1 MKKHVTLAFATLI
14 SLISLA
20 ADAGFVNLGLKSGT
34 LWKNANESGYYTYSE
49 ATAKFGNSLPTK
61 KQLDELV
68 TDCKWAWNGSEYKI
82 TGPNGNYITLPAKG
96 YKYCNGKAHNDTTG
110 AYWSHEAASEKNSWF
125 LFFNT
130 STKYVEYNRKCEG
143 LSVRLVK

>member
-1 MKKHVTLAFATLI
+1 M
-14 SLISLA
+14 
-20 ADAGFVNLGLKSGT
+20 
-34 LWKNANESGYYTYSE
+34 
-49 ATAKFGNSLPTK
+49 
-61 KQLDELV
+61 DELV

-82 TGPNGNYITLPAKG
+82 TGPNGNYITLPAEG
-96 YKYCNGKAHNDTTG
+96 YKYCNGKVHNDTTG
-110 AYWSHEAASEKNSWF
+110 AYWSREAASEKNSWF

>member
-1 MKKHVTLAFATLI
+1 MKKHVILAFATLI

-20 ADAGFVNLGLKSGT
+20 ADAEFVNLGLKSGT
-34 LWKNANESGYYTYSE
+34 RWKSANESGYYSYSE
-49 ATAKFGNSLPTK
+49 ASAKFGKSLPSK
-61 KQLDELV
+61 KQMDELV

-82 TGPNGNYITLPAKG
+82 TGPNGNYITLPAGG

-110 AYWSHEAASEKNSWF
+110 AYWSREAASEKNSWF